1 MKLGTLL
8 LRDAVIS
15 LSQLEAAL
23 RAQVLYGGR
32 LGTNLIE
39 LGFLDVNTLGTYL
52 SQLHN
57 VPCAMQQ
64 QFQNAD
70 KSTIKVFGAELADL
84 YTAFPLGYQGRGM
97 MVALAEPGSAS
108 TVEALAR
115 HCGYPI
121 LPHAAA
127 EVRILF
133 YMEKHYG
140 LMRKA
145 RYVRNATASA
155 AHPAVPERRRIAP
168 GGAVEVPQVVRF
180 EPRARGKAG
189 ARPSSERPRITYL
202 DACNAID
209 NALGRAQIADA
220 LLAFG
225 AGRFDAV
232 VVLLLRG
239 HTAIGWRAYTEAG
252 GVEPGQLERLT
263 LPLGGTSVFQA
274 ASDSARPYRGPAP
287 SAGRPAERRLWR
299 VLSLEGEPDEMMVV
313 PILVQQRPVNLVY
326 AHGIGAGELNDQH
339 VNELVEL
346 AIRASDAYAR
356 LLRGAAPD

>member
-8 LRDAVIS
+8 LRDGIIS

-32 LGTNLIE
+32 LGTNLVE
-39 LGFLDVNTLGTYL
+39 LGFLDVNTLGLYL
-52 SQLHN
+52 AQLHS
-57 VPCAMQQ
+57 VPCASQQ

-70 KSTIKVFGAELADL
+70 KAAIKVFGAELADL
-84 YTAFPLGYQGRGM
+84 YTAFPLGYQDRAM
-97 MVALAEPGSAS
+97 VVALSEPGSVS

-127 EVRILF
+127 ELRILF

-145 RYVRNATASA
+145 RYLRNASVRVSQ
-155 AHPAVPERRRIAP
+155 PAVPERRRTQP
-168 GGAVEVPQVVRF
+168 GTAVESPVVRF
-180 EPRARGKAG
+180 EPRTRS
-189 ARPSSERPRITYL
+189 RPELRPATDRPRITYL
-202 DACNAID
+202 DACNSID
-209 NALGRAQIADA
+209 NALGRGQIADA
-220 LLAFG
+220 MLAFG

-239 HTAIGWRAYTEAG
+239 HTAIGWRAYTDSG
-252 GVEPGQLERLT
+252 SVEPGDLERLA
-263 LPLGGTSVFQA
+263 LPLSGTSVFQA
-274 ASDSARPYRGPAP
+274 AHDSARPFRGPPP
-287 SAGRPAERRLWR
+287 SVGRPAERRLWR
-299 VLSLEGEPDEMMVV
+299 VLSIEAEPEEMLVV
-313 PILVQQRPVNLVY
+313 PILVQQRPVNLIY
-326 AHGIGAGELNDQH
+326 AHGIGGARLENQH
-339 VNELVEL
+339 TDELVEL
-346 AIRASDAYAR
+346 ALRASEAYAR